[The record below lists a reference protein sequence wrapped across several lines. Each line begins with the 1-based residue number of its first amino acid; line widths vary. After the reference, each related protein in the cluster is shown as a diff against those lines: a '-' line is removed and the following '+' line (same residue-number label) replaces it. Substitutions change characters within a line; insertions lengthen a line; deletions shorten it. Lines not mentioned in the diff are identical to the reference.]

1 MNQLTRTFWV
11 LAAGCFVAV
20 SFFAQTSTPT
30 PVPPS
35 TLGLENGF
43 SEFETS
49 EFKIKLVKQSQTLA
63 ALEPN
68 GANGFDFTP
77 ADRLSIRARD
87 GFYHFGDIKFTL
99 KTDGGEWVDYSTA
112 SSRKPVLPLTVQAP
126 DIARSDLSASLP
138 ADCPIRVIRT
148 WTVRDG
154 KFVLN
159 FELINKTDKPI
170 EIGEL
175 GIPMVFNNIITNR
188 KLPEAHEKNSFSD
201 PYIGLDAGYIQVTR
215 LKGNGPALVVVP
227 EGKTPFEAYQPLR
240 EPARPQQTAEGMFE
254 WVVRSKALAEN
265 EWSRSEMPTIGN
277 ELFDLI
283 LFLGHSD
290 NLKENS
296 LKRLNISPWN
306 PPTSEILAPK
316 AKREIGVRFLLS
328 DKIQNIEETLKAN
341 KRPVAVGIPG
351 YVLPNDIEGKLF
363 LKAPSKVTTVEVEP
377 TDSMTVTAAKAPK
390 SDLQAFAIK
399 SNGWGR
405 SRLTISYAD
414 GTRQTIQ
421 YYLTKPS
428 RQAVADL
435 GNFLFTKQWYE
446 NPSDPFKRSPSVMG
460 YDREAD
466 KIVEQDQRVW
476 IAGLGDEGGGGSWV
490 AAAMKQ
496 LVEPKAE
503 EIAKF
508 ERFIDGV
515 IWGGL
520 QYMDGQNKYGVR
532 KSMLYYSPDE
542 FPAFPYEKN
551 RNWTTWASWKKD
563 QAMSVG
569 RGYNYPHVV
578 AAYWSIY
585 RNARNTEGLVK
596 NHSWDWYLDQA
607 FETTKF
613 AFSKKPD
620 GKYVVGYVE
629 LGLMEGTIFLE
640 LLKDLKREG
649 WTAKAAEIEKLM
661 KERADHWAAE
671 EYPFGSEMAWDSTGQ
686 EEVYAWCKYFGHP
699 DKAMVSLNSIIGYMP
714 SIPHWG
720 YNGNARRYWDFLYAA
735 KLTRIE
741 RQIHHYGSGLN
752 AIPMLD
758 HYRDD
763 PTDEHLLRVGY
774 AGGNA
779 ALTNI
784 DQEGFASAAFHSY
797 PDTLKWDAY
806 SGDYGMNFFGHA
818 MNAATYVANM
828 RDFGWQAFGGNI
840 RVNGDRVMVTPRD
853 SMRQRIFIAP
863 FRLWLTLDA
872 GTFET
877 IELNAGTRA
886 VKITLSPATG
896 NVKTARLRIENAPY
910 GIDPSFKS
918 ERGAY
923 SIPLDGKSKKIE
935 LTDQSDRI
943 PVPKQRPK
951 R

>member
-1 MNQLTRTFWV
+1 MVCF
-11 LAAGCFVAV
+11 AAL
-20 SFFAQTSTPT
+20 SFFAQTPTPT
-30 PVPPS
+30 PLAPP

-43 SEFETS
+43 SEFETP
-49 EFKIKLVKQSQTLA
+49 EFKIRLVKQSQTLA
-63 ALEPN
+63 ALEPK
-68 GANGFDFTP
+68 GAAGFDFTP
-77 ADRLSIRARD
+77 ADRLTTRARD
-87 GFYHFGDIKFTL
+87 GFYHFGDIKFRL
-99 KTDGGEWVDYSTA
+99 KIDGGEWVEYSTA
-112 SSRKPVLPLTVQAP
+112 TSRKPVFGMLAYAP
-126 DIARSDLSASLP
+126 DIAKADLSPGLP
-138 ADCPIRVIRT
+138 ANCPIQVIRT
-148 WTVRDG
+148 WTMRDG

-159 FELINKTDKPI
+159 FELINRTDKPI

-215 LKGNGPALVVVP
+215 LKGIGPALVVVP

-254 WVVRSKALAEN
+254 WIVRSKALAEKDWGKA
-265 EWSRSEMPTIGN
+265 E
-277 ELFDLI
+277 
-283 LFLGHSD
+283 
-290 NLKENS
+290 
-296 LKRLNISPWN
+296 PWN
-306 PPTSEILAPK
+306 PPTSEVLPPK
-316 AKREIGVRFLLS
+316 GKREIGVRFLLS

-363 LKAPSKVTTVEVEP
+363 LKAPSKVANVEVEP
-377 TDSMTVTAAKAPK
+377 KDSMTVTGAKAPK

-405 SRLTISYAD
+405 ARLTVNYAD
-414 GTRQTIQ
+414 GTKQTIQ

-428 RQAVADL
+428 RQVVADL
-435 GNFLFTKQWYE
+435 GKFLFTKQWYE
-446 NPSDPFKRSPSVMG
+446 NPSDPFKRSPSVMT
-460 YDREAD
+460 YDREEN
-466 KIVEQDQRVW
+466 KIHDQDNRVW

-496 LVEPKAE
+496 FVEPKADE
-503 EIAKF
+503 VAKF

-520 QYMDGQNKYGVR
+520 QYKDGPNKYGVR
-532 KSMLYYSPDE
+532 KSMLYYAPEE
-542 FPAFPYEKN
+542 FPDFKYEKE
-551 RNWTTWASWKKD
+551 RNWTTWASWIKD

-578 AAYWSIY
+578 AAYWSMY
-585 RNARNTEGLVK
+585 RNARNTENLVK
-596 NHSWDWYLDQA
+596 NHPWDWYLDQA
-607 FETTKF
+607 FNTTKF
-613 AFSKKPD
+613 AFSKKPN
-620 GKYVVGYVE
+620 GEYIVGYVE

-649 WTAKAAEIEKLM
+649 WADKAAEIEKLM
-661 KERADHWAAE
+661 KQRADAWAKE

-686 EEVYAWCKYFGHP
+686 EEVYNWCRYFGYE
-699 DKAMVSLNSIIGYMP
+699 DKAMVSLNSIVGYMP
-714 SIPHWG
+714 LIPHWG

-758 HYRDD
+758 HYRSF
-763 PTDEHLLRVGY
+763 PTDDFYLRVGY

-797 PDTLKWDAY
+797 PDTLKWDAIN
-806 SGDYGMNFFGHA
+806 GDYGMNFFGHA
-818 MNAATYVANM
+818 MNAATYVADM
-828 RDFGWQAFGGNI
+828 KDFGWQVFGGDI

-853 SMRQRIFIAP
+853 SMLRRIFIAP
-863 FRLWLTLDA
+863 FGLWLTLDA
-872 GTFET
+872 GTFESVEINRKT
-877 IELNAGTRA
+877 GILRIG
-886 VKITLSPATG
+886 LSPATPYIS
-896 NVKTARLRIENAPY
+896 VARLRIEQPANMHGSRVYKPN
-910 GIDPSFKS
+910 GQFKM
-918 ERGAY
+918 ERNAY
-923 SIPLDGKSKKIE
+923 SIPIDKQIRQVE
-935 LTDQSDRI
+935 LTDR
-943 PVPKQRPK
+943 
-951 R
+951 